1 MALSVKVQNQ
11 DGMGATVI
19 TFVTSDHVCA
29 PPPIEPNVHLN
40 DNTTPTHA
48 YERHPDEHAIDMKRI
63 LRIEASEAITA
74 QRARSDPSSPEN
86 IKAATSTDPSN
97 SFTDTLLIARQTLS
111 ASYDIEA
118 KWKAF
123 QQAFDNLNKQLID
136 NIGQMMHAEAENNK
150 KEHVTIDL
158 QTATRMLQDSSHVV
172 FLTGAGMSVSSGL
185 PTYRLGSGLGL
196 GLGLR

>member
-1 MALSVKVQNQ
+1 
-11 DGMGATVI
+11 MGATVI
-19 TFVTSDHVCA
+19 TFTTSDHVCA

-40 DNTTPTHA
+40 DNATATHTH
-48 YERHPDEHAIDMKRI
+48 ERQPDEHTVDMKRT
-63 LRIEASEAITA
+63 LQVEASESITT
-74 QRARSDPSSPEN
+74 QRARSDPSSPE
-86 IKAATSTDPSN
+86 ILKAATSTDPSN

-136 NIGQMMHAEAENNK
+136 NIGQMMDAEAGNSK

-158 QTATRMLQDSSHVV
+158 QTATRMLQDSSRVV

-185 PTYRLGSGLGL
+185 PTYRLGLG
-196 GLGLR
+196 